1 MYNFSFH
8 NPTKIIFG
16 QNTISELKNELTP
29 DQKILILYGGGSIKK
44 NGVYDQVLDA
54 LAGYSIVEF
63 SGIEANPQYQTCL
76 KAVELAKQE
85 KVDFLLSVGGGS
97 VLDATK
103 FIAAAVKWEGDE
115 PWDMIA
121 NYSPLKSALPL
132 GCVLTLPATG
142 SESNPN
148 AVISRR
154 ETGEKRA
161 LIDPFVFPVF
171 SILDPETTFSLP
183 ERQIANGIVDAYV
196 HVMEQYLTYPVNSPV
211 QDRFAEGLLLTLI
224 EEGPKALE
232 NPQDYDTRANI
243 MWAATVALNTLI
255 GRGVPQDWATHQIGH
270 ELTARYGTD
279 HARTLSIFL
288 PAVMKHQKKQKFEK
302 LVQYGKRI
310 WNLSGDENSIA
321 DSAIEKTIEFFKRVG
336 VPVSLADINLT
347 PADVDN
353 IAKAHA
359 QRGSQLGEHSAIGP
373 DEINE
378 IVTLAA

>member
-16 QNTISELKNELTP
+16 KGTIAELKNELTS
-29 DQKILILYGGGSIKK
+29 DQKILLLYGGGSIKK
-44 NGVYDQVLDA
+44 NGVYDQVLQA

-103 FIAAAVKWEGDE
+103 FIAAAATWVGDE

-121 NYSPLKSALPL
+121 QNVPLTSALPL

-148 AVISRR
+148 AVISRQ

-161 LIDPFVFPVF
+161 LIDPHVFPVF
-171 SILDPETTFSLP
+171 SILDPQTTFSLP

-211 QDRFAEGLLLTLI
+211 QDRFAEGLLQTLI

-270 ELTARYGTD
+270 ELTALFGID
-279 HARTLSIFL
+279 HARTLSIFY
-288 PAVMKHQKKQKFEK
+288 PAVLTHQKIAKLAK
-302 LVQYGKRI
+302 LVQYGRRV
-310 WNLSGDENSIA
+310 WNLTGDDDAVA
-321 DSAIEKTIEFFKRVG
+321 DAAIHKTVDFFLRLG
-336 VPVSLADINLT
+336 VPVSLKDVQLK
-347 PADVDN
+347 PADVTK
-353 IAKAHA
+353 IWQAHA
-359 QRGSQLGEHSAIGP
+359 QRGSRLGEHQAIRS
-373 DEINE
+373 EQIKE
-378 IVTLAA
+378 IVELAA